1 MIYGP
6 TNQQIPMRIQSDYGV
21 IRRLL
26 DLVSDLDNY
35 NRKYTKYQ
43 KVCLTFYI
51 FNGSKITPKRR
62 SDFDNGYRGGIPSC
76 RMCKSFLYVR
86 CQHPT
91 SLTYLSFHS
100 RKK

>member
-51 FNGSKITPKRR
+51 FNGS
-62 SDFDNGYRGGIPSC
+62 
-76 RMCKSFLYVR
+76 
-86 CQHPT
+86 
-91 SLTYLSFHS
+91 
-100 RKK
+100 